1 MSLEEWLKWR
11 KNGDW
16 ALGVASH
23 ISKRAKSCTRPVGN
37 NLRRYRYQF
46 IPHALP
52 FGGIDYNPPPFGV
65 IRPIQAV
72 GLRPNVWPQTVIWG
86 VWGVGILGQGILSI
100 CYVI

>member
-1 MSLEEWLKWR
+1 MKLEECLKWR
-11 KNGDW
+11 GMR
-16 ALGVASH
+16 LGPRWLTTYINELSPKLDHSEYLPDIDLSH
-23 ISKRAKSCTRPVGN
+23 PPPP
-37 NLRRYRYQF
+37 L
-46 IPHALP
+46 
-52 FGGIDYNPPPFGV
+52 GGIGYNPPPFGV